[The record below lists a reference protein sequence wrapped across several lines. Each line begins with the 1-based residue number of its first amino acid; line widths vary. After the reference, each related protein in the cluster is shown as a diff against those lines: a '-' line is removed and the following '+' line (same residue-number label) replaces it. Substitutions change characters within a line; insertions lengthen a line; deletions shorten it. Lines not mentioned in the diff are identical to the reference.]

1 MGTLMDVITI
11 YIVPIGAILGAIM
24 AYWVLGIDKMEQELM
39 TGRSKP
45 LSRAFAPLAR
55 GKPVKRQLLGIL
67 IGHNARVTHAPT
79 PVSS

>member
-1 MGTLMDVITI
+1 MCGLDVQHHLG
-11 YIVPIGAILGAIM
+11 YGMFGGWRFDGGAL
-24 AYWVLGIDKMEQELM
+24 
-39 TGRSKP
+39 
-45 LSRAFAPLAR
+45 APLAR